1 MGMKKILIVD
11 DEPSIRALAQTM
23 LSQDYTILMAGD
35 GVEAIEITKSQKP
48 DLILMDIMMP
58 KLDGYIACYSIKNDP
73 ETKEIPVIMLTGVG
87 HELNKKLSQQYGAE
101 GYITKPFQ
109 LQELVQVIKEHLPD

>member
-35 GVEAIEITKSQKP
+35 GVEAVEITKSQKP

-58 KLDGYIACYSIKNDP
+58 KLDGYMACYSIKNDP